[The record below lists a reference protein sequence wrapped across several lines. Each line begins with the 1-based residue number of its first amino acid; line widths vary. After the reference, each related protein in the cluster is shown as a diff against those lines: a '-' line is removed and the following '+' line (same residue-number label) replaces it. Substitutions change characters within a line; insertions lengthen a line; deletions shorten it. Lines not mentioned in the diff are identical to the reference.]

1 MIFFILVILLA
12 AAFGAGL
19 LAAMVRRDQ
28 PHLGVW
34 GLAVLLG
41 AGVLATVYAVLDA

>member
-19 LAAMVRRDQ
+19 LAAMVRRVQ

-34 GLAVLLG
+34 GLEVLLG